1 MKKEDRDKALVT
13 IGENLRNNRELAGYT
28 AEEMAR
34 LLGIAVRTL
43 RAYEYGEHQMSLKT
57 AVRISEICGTT
68 VTRLIGISG
77 SDSADKF
84 SDPKLLMYKRIR
96 KMLGMNQT
104 EFANEIGAS
113 RSSISDYESGYSSM
127 PIKVF
132 IRFCNVCGL
141 SERDINSLARNMT
154 KNAL

>member
-1 MKKEDRDKALVT
+1 MKKEDRDKELVAV
-13 IGENLRNNRELAGYT
+13 GKSLVENRESAGYT

-43 RAYEYGEHQMSLKT
+43 RSYEYGEHQMSLKT

-77 SDSADKF
+77 SDGAEKF
-84 SDPKLLMYKRIR
+84 SDTKLIKYKYIR

-113 RSSISDYESGYSSM
+113 RSSISDYELGYSSM

-132 IRFCNVCGL
+132 IRVCNACGL
-141 SERDINSLARNMT
+141 SERDVNSLARNMT
-154 KNAL
+154 KNVL

>member
-1 MKKEDRDKALVT
+1 MKKEDRDKELVAV
-13 IGENLRNNRELAGYT
+13 GKSLVENRESAGYT

-34 LLGIAVRTL
+34 LLGIAERTL

-77 SDSADKF
+77 SDSAEKF
-84 SDPKLLMYKRIR
+84 SDTKLLKYKYIR
-96 KMLGMNQT
+96 KMLGINQT

-113 RSSISDYESGYSSM
+113 RSSISDYELGYSSM

-132 IRFCNVCGL
+132 IRVCNACGL